1 MSPIVQV
8 VGPAPTAE
16 IFVSVERMRLVL
28 ADVRR
33 ELPKLKN
40 DLSRKWPVR
49 SVSPKLEILEEK
61 SLQPIRTRRARLRR
75 HRGVLRHQA
84 SRQIGQHQI
93 GERVGDA
100 IGEEL
105 AAHVRR
111 WLKTIN
117 KTRMKK
123 SVAR

>member
-49 SVSPKLEILEEK
+49 SVSPEARNPRRRNPYNPSELVVPACVGIVVYYVIKPAVK
-61 SLQPIRTRRARLRR
+61 SASTR
-75 HRGVLRHQA
+75 
-84 SRQIGQHQI
+84 I
-93 GERVGDA
+93 GERVDLG
-100 IGEEL
+100 
-105 AAHVRR
+105 
-111 WLKTIN
+111 
-117 KTRMKK
+117 
-123 SVAR
+123 